1 MDEVCN
7 QLGCVLGVVGLVQ
20 QFPIL
25 SGFAGGDFVHVDP
38 LVAELSQKLRHEHN
52 SCNVPSRNQ
61 VDFTPMSQL
70 PKPKVVCLLI
80 QQGGHWQFQRI
91 TSLNVQLLRKCR
103 LTNATRESQAVDL
116 LIVVV
121 IFVLLPMRIGIET
134 IGAAIISRCLTTR

>member
-7 QLGCVLGVVGLVQ
+7 LLGCVLGVVCLVQ

-25 SGFAGGDFVHVDP
+25 SGFAGGNFVYVNP
-38 LVAELSQKLRHEHN
+38 LVAELSQKLRREHN

-80 QQGGHWQFQRI
+80 QQGCHWQFQRI
-91 TSLNVQLLRKCR
+91 TSLNVQFLREGR
-103 LTNATRESQAVDL
+103 LTNATRESQAADL

-121 IFVLLPMRIGIET
+121 GFVLLPMRIGIEA
-134 IGAAIISRCLTTR
+134 IGTAIISRCLTTR

>member
-1 MDEVCN
+1 MDEISN
-7 QLGCVLGVVGLVQ
+7 LLGCILGVVGLVQ

-25 SGFAGGDFVHVDP
+25 SGFAGGDFVHVYP

-80 QQGGHWQFQRI
+80 QQGGHWQLQRI
-91 TSLNVQLLRKCR
+91 TSLNVQFLREGR

-121 IFVLLPMRIGIET
+121 VFVLLPMRIGIKA
-134 IGAAIISRCLTTR
+134 ISAAVISRCLTTR

>member
-7 QLGCVLGVVGLVQ
+7 LLGCVLGVVCLVQ

-25 SGFAGGDFVHVDP
+25 SGFAGGDFVYVNP
-38 LVAELSQKLRHEHN
+38 LVAELSQTLRREHN
-52 SCNVPSRNQ
+52 SCNVPRRNQ

-80 QQGGHWQFQRI
+80 QQGCHWQFQRI
-91 TSLNVQLLRKCR
+91 TSLNVQFLREGR

-121 IFVLLPMRIGIET
+121 VFVLLPMRIGIEA
-134 IGAAIISRCLTTR
+134 IGTAISAVV

>member
-1 MDEVCN
+1 MDKICN
-7 QLGCVLGVVGLVQ
+7 LLGCILCVVGLVQ

-25 SGFAGGDFVHVDP
+25 PGFAGGDFVHVYP
-38 LVAELSQKLRHEHN
+38 LVAELRQELRREHN

-80 QQGGHWQFQRI
+80 QQGCHWQFQRI
-91 TSLNVQLLRKCR
+91 TSLNVQFLREGR
-103 LTNATRESQAVDL
+103 LANATRESQAVDL

-121 IFVLLPMRIGIET
+121 VFVLLPMRIGIKA
-134 IGAAIISRCLTTR
+134 IDAAIISRCLTTR

>member
-7 QLGCVLGVVGLVQ
+7 LLGCVLGVVCLVQ

-25 SGFAGGDFVHVDP
+25 SGFAGGDFVYVNP
-38 LVAELSQKLRHEHN
+38 LVAELSQTLRREHN

-80 QQGGHWQFQRI
+80 QQGCHWQFQRI
-91 TSLNVQLLRKCR
+91 TSLNVQFLREGR
-103 LTNATRESQAVDL
+103 LTNATGESQAVDL

-121 IFVLLPMRIGIET
+121 VFVLLPMRIGIEA
-134 IGAAIISRCLTTR
+134 IGTAISAVV

>member
-7 QLGCVLGVVGLVQ
+7 LLGCVLGVVCLVQ

-25 SGFAGGDFVHVDP
+25 SGFAGGDFVYVNP
-38 LVAELSQKLRHEHN
+38 LVAELSQKLRREN

-80 QQGGHWQFQRI
+80 QQGCHWQFQRI
-91 TSLNVQLLRKCR
+91 TSLNVQFLREGR

-121 IFVLLPMRIGIET
+121 VFVLLPMRIGIEA
-134 IGAAIISRCLTTR
+134 IGTAIISRCLTTR